1 MSKLRKE
8 VAMTGLR
15 GVLAGAVMLAS
26 TIATSQ
32 SAFALEETVLVEVDR
47 AKLVRLDQ
55 PAATVIVGNPLIADA
70 LVHDR
75 EMLVVT
81 GKSFGVTNL
90 IVLDQDGQTIG
101 DMTLHVRGDDVGIVT
116 VQRGPER
123 LSYSCAPTC
132 ERTLMLGDTGASYDI
147 LNTQIEGRIG
157 LAVGQASPN

>member
-1 MSKLRKE
+1 
-8 VAMTGLR
+8 MTGLR
-15 GVLAGAVMLAS
+15 GVLAGVVMFAS

-47 AKLVRLDQ
+47 AKVVRLDQ